1 MLGGIC
7 FFATQCS
14 NSSSSCS
21 NRVVVVVEEEEK
33 AVDMGVSTELLKLVL
48 FFYGWLVSISSLC
61 ASSPCLS

>member
-14 NSSSSCS
+14 NSSISCS

-33 AVDMGVSTELLKLVL
+33 AVDMGVSTELLKLV